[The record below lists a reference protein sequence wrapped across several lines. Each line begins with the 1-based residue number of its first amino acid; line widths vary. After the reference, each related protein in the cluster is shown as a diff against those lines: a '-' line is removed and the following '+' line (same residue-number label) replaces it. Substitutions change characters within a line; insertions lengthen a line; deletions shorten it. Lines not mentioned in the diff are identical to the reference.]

1 MFDVVIGL
9 FPQYDTI
16 EIKSASTDLLAI
28 LYGLFSERFPQQW
41 GLRNGGFLRHFWI

>member
-1 MFDVVIGL
+1 MELPLEIALIMFEVVIGL

-28 LYGLFSERFPQQW
+28 LYGLFSERFPQK
-41 GLRNGGFLRHFWI
+41 